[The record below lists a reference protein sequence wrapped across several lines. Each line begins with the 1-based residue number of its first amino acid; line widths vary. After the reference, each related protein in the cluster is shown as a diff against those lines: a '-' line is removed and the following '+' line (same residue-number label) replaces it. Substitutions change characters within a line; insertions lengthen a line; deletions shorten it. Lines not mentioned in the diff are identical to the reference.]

1 MDHSA
6 VHKGEAVNESIERIE
21 QLLFAAEAVPA
32 TQAVK
37 ARAADRALAGV
48 APYHR
53 QKNSIGDAIIIEI
66 YADQMGREGTAG
78 DEFAFIT
85 HNKTDFSQE
94 GGDHRQPHADLVPLF
109 DGVS

>member
-1 MDHSA
+1 M
-6 VHKGEAVNESIERIE
+6 
-21 QLLFAAEAVPA
+21 
-32 TQAVK
+32 
-37 ARAADRALAGV
+37 
-48 APYHR
+48 
-53 QKNSIGDAIIIEI
+53 IIEI

-109 DGVS
+109 DGVSRRSTAAAARRSALEKRSECREMARPARSGR